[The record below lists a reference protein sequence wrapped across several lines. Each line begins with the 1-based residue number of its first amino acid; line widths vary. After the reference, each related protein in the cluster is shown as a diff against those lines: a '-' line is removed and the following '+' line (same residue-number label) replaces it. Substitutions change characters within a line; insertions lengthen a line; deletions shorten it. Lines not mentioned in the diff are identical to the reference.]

1 MNATGRYPTGMPEA
15 QGEHPTGRTAA
26 PKRRPPRRRRRT
38 RQRAGKARTVALHQR
53 SASHFRPED
62 REHGK
67 SIFAAGN
74 VKLEVRGTTARAIVP
89 ASPAGGDA
97 APADPSKNGVAT
109 VEIDWSRVPDER
121 ILHAVCGCRQF
132 ASGAAC
138 GHIWASLL
146 ELAANEPK
154 CQPAGSGRVSLRKT
168 RPPQVSI
175 PGSALDAIKPKA
187 AGKNEAPRPAKRTR
201 RGRSRRR
208 RRTPATTSWRSV
220 VDSVRQNLEQQDR
233 PARTPTARYGEPE
246 IRLLINAATSRNA
259 GGLMID
265 IFGRKRNPQGEFGKL
280 KRLTIDHA
288 RLENLLGLTSL
299 DADASSTNG
308 GAAANGEA
316 AMNGG
321 AAAMPAMVTAL
332 PPETPQRQARKRKG
346 GRGRPPARPRVQR
359 VFVPLNWVDHLLP
372 RLSSNGHLFWWNG
385 RSLAEHHPVR
395 LDDGKPWRLTL
406 QLEVAAASRI
416 RLRGL
421 LKRGD
426 ETAPLSRA
434 ALVLPLPAGNGV
446 RLGAGATE
454 SGNAL
459 LLLDHS
465 IGRLHLEPQRDQPWY
480 SLLGTS
486 GDLVIPDEDLEA
498 AVTSLLELPTLPPLE
513 LPEEV
518 YLSEESPV
526 PQPRLALEPEDAPE
540 WMNPQLEARLRFGYG
555 SLTVDA
561 GDPRSAVVDW
571 EEHRFVRRDLEVEQA
586 ALVRLLELGLKPVAS
601 KTGHSLELEPRDLPA
616 VAEPLLVEGWEVEAH
631 GASIR
636 PPSPPALRIESGVDW
651 FELSGQI
658 DFGDDRIEFSEILS
672 AISEGRRSVELDDG
686 SKGLLPAAWVEN
698 YGSLS
703 QLAQASSE
711 EGLRFLPSQAL
722 LVDAL
727 LAVTP
732 PVNVSKTFAELREK
746 LSTFSSIKPK
756 KEPRSFVGA
765 LRNYQRLGL
774 GWLCFLR
781 EFGLGGVLADDMGLG
796 KTIQALAL
804 LRMYR
809 TASRTTKLP
818 YLVVAP
824 RSLVYNWIDEA
835 ARFTPD
841 LKVLEYAG
849 RDREDLRDELASAD
863 LVVTTYG
870 TVRRDIGYLSTVD
883 FDTVILDEAQAI
895 KNAASQT
902 AKACRLLTGKHRLA
916 LTGTPIENHLGEL
929 GSIFEFLNPGLL
941 GRLPA
946 LDVLAGGRAPSQQ
959 ELALVAKGLRPFILR
974 RSKKEVL
981 PDLPEKTEQI
991 LQCTLN
997 PRQQEIYDQL
1007 RAGYRDSLLKQVED
1021 KGVGGSAMQVLEALL
1036 RLRQVACHP
1045 GLIDEEWEEA
1055 GSAKLE
1061 SLFEQVSEV
1070 LAEGHKCLVF
1080 SQFTSLLAYVRRH
1093 LEDREVP
1100 YAYLDGQTRNR
1111 GEIVEHFQTDP
1122 DCNIFLIS
1130 LKAGGVGLNLTAA
1143 GYVFLL
1149 DPWWNPAVEAQ
1160 AIDRTHR
1167 IGQTQPVF
1175 AYRLIARDTVEEKM
1189 LELQRSKRQ
1198 IADAILEGGGSSLR
1212 DLTADDLRLLLS

>member
-1 MNATGRYPTGMPEA
+1 MPEA
-15 QGEHPTGRTAA
+15 QGEHPTGTPAA
-26 PKRRPPRRRRRT
+26 PKRRPTRRRRRP
-38 RQRAGKARTVALHQR
+38 RQRGGAGKTRTVALHQR

-62 REHGK
+62 RELGK
-67 SIFAAGN
+67 AVFSAGN
-74 VKLEVRGTTARAIVP
+74 VKLEVDGTSARAIVEP
-89 ASPAGGDA
+89 LTPGDGTTPTDPSAGG
-97 APADPSKNGVAT
+97 VAR

-121 ILHAVCGCRQF
+121 ILHAVCDCEQYAG
-132 ASGAAC
+132 GTAC

-146 ELAANEPK
+146 ELAANEPGS
-154 CQPAGSGRVSLRKT
+154 QPAGSGRVSLRKT

-175 PGSALDAIKPKA
+175 PGSALDVMDPADATAK
-187 AGKNEAPRPAKRTR
+187 EAPRPSRRTR
-201 RGRSRRR
+201 RSRSRRR

-220 VDSVRQNLEQQDR
+220 VDAVREDIDR
-233 PARTPTARYGEPE
+233 QGLPEKSSSARHGEPE
-246 IRLLINAATSRNA
+246 IRFLINAATSRNA

-265 IFGRKRNPQGEFGKL
+265 IFGRKRNPQGELGKL
-280 KRLTIDHA
+280 KRLNIDHA
-288 RLENLLGLTSL
+288 KVEELLGMNSL

-308 GAAANGEA
+308 ASPE
-316 AMNGG
+316 
-321 AAAMPAMVTAL
+321 PAMVTAL
-332 PPETPQRQARKRKG
+332 PPEAPQRQGRKRKA
-346 GRGRPPARPRVQR
+346 GRGRPPGRPQIQR
-359 VFVPLNWVDHLLP
+359 VFVPLNWVHHLLP
-372 RLSSNGHLFWWNG
+372 RLSEDGHLFWWDG
-385 RSLAEHHPVR
+385 RSLANLHPVSF
-395 LDDGKPWRLTL
+395 DDGEPWRLTL
-406 QLEVAAASRI
+406 QLELAAASRI

-426 ETAPLSRA
+426 ETTPLSRA
-434 ALVLPLPAGNGV
+434 ALVLPFPNGNGV
-446 RLGAGATE
+446 IAGADPE
-454 SGNAL
+454 EAGNTL
-459 LLLDHS
+459 LLLGNS
-465 IGRLHLEPQRDQPWY
+465 IGHLHLEPQRDQPWY
-480 SLLGTS
+480 SLLGAS

-540 WMNPQLEARLRFGYG
+540 WMNPQLEARLSFGYG

-571 EEHRFVRRDLEVEQA
+571 EEHRFVRRDPKVEQD

-616 VAEPLLVEGWEVEAH
+616 IAEPLLTEGWEVEAH

-658 DFGDDRIEFSEILS
+658 DFGGDQIEFSEILS
-672 AISEGRRSVELDDG
+672 AISEGRRSVELDAG

-849 RDREDLRDELASAD
+849 RDREDLRDEVNSAD

-870 TVRRDIGYLSTVD
+870 TVRRDIGYLATVD

-895 KNAASQT
+895 KNATSQT
-902 AKACRLLTGKHRLA
+902 AKACRLLNGQHRLA

-946 LDVLAGGRAPSQQ
+946 LDVLAGGRAPSER

-974 RSKKEVL
+974 RSKREVL

-1045 GLIDEEWEEA
+1045 GLIDESWNDA

-1061 SLFEQVSEV
+1061 SLFEQVSAV
-1070 LAEGHKCLVF
+1070 LDEGHKCLVF
-1080 SQFTSLLAYVRRH
+1080 SQFTSLLAYVRSH
-1093 LEDREVP
+1093 FEEQGVP

-1111 GEIVEHFQTDP
+1111 GEVVDHFQNDP
-1122 DCNIFLIS
+1122 DTNIFLIS

>member
-1 MNATGRYPTGMPEA
+1 MPEA
-15 QGEHPTGRTAA
+15 QSENPTAISPAT
-26 PKRRPPRRRRRT
+26 PSRPARRRRRS
-38 RQRAGKARTVALHQR
+38 RPRGRARGGRTVALHQR

-62 REHGK
+62 REEGQTVF
-67 SIFAAGN
+67 SNRDI
-74 VKLEVRGTTARAIVP
+74 KLEIEGASARILIAP
-89 ASPAGGDA
+89 PSAGDSAASFELNPNDA
-97 APADPSKNGVAT
+97 AN
-109 VEIDWSRVPDER
+109 VELDWSRVPDER
-121 ILHAVCGCRQF
+121 ILHAVCGCEQF
-132 ASGAAC
+132 AAGAAC

-146 ELAANEPK
+146 QLAANEPK
-154 CQPAGSGRVSLRKT
+154 SQPSGSGRVALRKT

-175 PGSALDAIKPKA
+175 PGSTLNAVQP
-187 AGKNEAPRPAKRTR
+187 AGDDPDDGPHPVR
-201 RGRSRRR
+201 RSRRSRNR

-220 VDSVRQNLEQQDR
+220 VETVREDIERQAQPEE
-233 PARTPTARYGEPE
+233 PPTPRNAPPE
-246 IRLLINAATSRNA
+246 IRLLLNAASSRNA

-265 IFGRKRNPQGEFGKL
+265 IFGRKHNPQGEFGKL
-280 KRLTIDHA
+280 KRLSIDHGK
-288 RLENLLGLTSL
+288 LEELFGLTTDDTARS
-299 DADASSTNG
+299 AGNG
-308 GAAANGEA
+308 VLRGAG
-316 AMNGG
+316 
-321 AAAMPAMVTAL
+321 PAMVTAL
-332 PPETPQRQARKRKG
+332 PPEAPARTSRKRKG
-346 GRGRPPARPRVQR
+346 GRGAHNTGRPLVQR
-359 VFVPLNWVDHLLP
+359 VYVPMKWTGPLLP
-372 RLSSNGHLFWWNG
+372 RLSAEGHLYWWDG
-385 RSLAEHHPVR
+385 RSLGDPRAVTI
-395 LDDGKPWRLTL
+395 DDGEPWRLAL
-406 QLEVAAASRI
+406 QLELAAASRV

-421 LKRGD
+421 LKRGN
-426 ETAPLSRA
+426 ETVPLSRA
-434 ALVLPLPAGNGV
+434 ALVLPFPNADGTTPEAGSDGQ
-446 RLGAGATE
+446 GDMM
-454 SGNAL
+454 L
-459 LLLDHS
+459 LLNDA
-465 IGRLHLEPQRDQPWY
+465 IGRLHLDPQRDRPWY
-480 SLLGTS
+480 ALLGNS

-498 AVTSLLELPTLPPLE
+498 AVTSLLELPKLPPLE

-518 YLSEESPV
+518 YLSEEAPV
-526 PQPRLALEPEDAPE
+526 PQPRLALEPENAPE
-540 WMNPQLEARLRFGYG
+540 WMNPQLEARLSFGYG
-555 SLTVDA
+555 GLTVDA

-571 EEHRFVRRDLEVEQA
+571 EEHRFVRRNLKTEQD

-601 KTGHSLELEPRDLPA
+601 KTGHSLELEPRHLPA
-616 VAEPLLVEGWEVEAH
+616 VAEPLLLEGWEVEAH
-631 GASIR
+631 GTSIR
-636 PPSPPALRIESGVDW
+636 SPSPPALRIESGVDW

-658 DFGDDRIEFSEILS
+658 DFDGDQIEFSEILA
-672 AISEGRRSVELDDG
+672 AISDGRRSVQLDDG

-698 YGSLS
+698 YGSLN

-711 EGLRFLPSQAL
+711 QGLRFLPSQAL

-746 LSTFSSIKPK
+746 LSTFSSIKSK
-756 KEPRSFVGA
+756 KEPRSFVGT

-781 EFGLGGVLADDMGLG
+781 DFGLGGVLADDMGLG

-804 LRMYR
+804 LRTYR
-809 TASRTTKLP
+809 TASKTTKLP

-849 RDREDLRDELASAD
+849 RDRENLRDEFKTAD
-863 LVVTTYG
+863 VVVTTYG
-870 TVRRDIGYLSTVD
+870 TVRRDIGYLATVE

-895 KNAASQT
+895 KNAVSQT
-902 AKACRLLTGKHRLA
+902 AKACRLLDGQNRLA

-946 LDVLAGGRAPSQQ
+946 LDVLAGGRVPSQR

-974 RSKKEVL
+974 RTKEQVL

-1007 RAGYRDSLLKQVED
+1007 RASYRDSLLKQVED
-1021 KGVGGSAMQVLEALL
+1021 KGVAGSTIQVLEALL

-1045 GLIDEEWEEA
+1045 GLIDEGWEDA

-1070 LAEGHKCLVF
+1070 LDEGHKCLVF

-1093 LEDREVP
+1093 LEEQGIP

-1111 GEIVEHFQTDP
+1111 GEVVEHFQTDP

-1189 LELQRSKRQ
+1189 LELQRSKRK

-1212 DLTADDLRLLLS
+1212 DLTADDLRMLLS

>member
-1 MNATGRYPTGMPEA
+1 MPEA
-15 QGEHPTGRTAA
+15 QSENPTGTSRTSK
-26 PKRRPPRRRRRT
+26 PSRPARRRRRS
-38 RQRAGKARTVALHQR
+38 RSRGRSRGGRTVPLHQR

-62 REHGK
+62 REEGK
-67 SIFAAGN
+67 SVFSKGN
-74 VKLEVRGTTARAIVP
+74 IKLEIEGEGARILIAPP
-89 ASPAGGDA
+89 AAGDA
-97 APADPSKNGVAT
+97 APSSDPNLNGIAN
-109 VEIDWSRVPDER
+109 VELDWSRVPDER
-121 ILHAVCGCRQF
+121 ILHAVCGCDQF
-132 ASGAAC
+132 AAGAAC

-146 ELAANEPK
+146 QLATNEPK
-154 CQPAGSGRVSLRKT
+154 SQPAGSGRVSLRKT

-175 PGSALDAIKPKA
+175 PGSAMKTVEPTSDDRQ
-187 AGKNEAPRPAKRTR
+187 ETPRPVR
-201 RGRSRRR
+201 RSRRSRNRRR
-208 RRTPATTSWRSV
+208 RRAPAATSWRSV
-220 VDSVRQNLEQQDR
+220 VETVREDIEQQAQEKK
-233 PARTPTARYGEPE
+233 PATPRNAPPQLQF
-246 IRLLINAATSRNA
+246 LLNAATSRNA

-265 IFGRKRNPQGEFGKL
+265 IFGRKQNPQGEFGKL
-280 KRLTIDHA
+280 KRLSIDHGK
-288 RLENLLGLTSL
+288 LEEVLGLTAT
-299 DADASSTNG
+299 DTTHAAWNG
-308 GAAANGEA
+308 GPP
-316 AMNGG
+316 G
-321 AAAMPAMVTAL
+321 AGPAMVTAL
-332 PPETPQRQARKRKG
+332 PPEVPARASRKRKG
-346 GRGRPPARPRVQR
+346 GRGARKPGRPLVQR
-359 VFVPLNWVDHLLP
+359 VYLPMNWIGSLLP
-372 RLSSNGHLFWWNG
+372 RLSAEGHLYWWDG
-385 RSLAEHHPVR
+385 RSLGDPRAVTI
-395 LDDGKPWRLTL
+395 DDGEPWRLAL
-406 QLEVAAASRI
+406 QLELAAASRV

-426 ETAPLSRA
+426 ETVPLSRA
-434 ALVLPLPAGNGV
+434 ALVLPFPNDDGAAPALPQEAAGKDAPSGEQGV
-446 RLGAGATE
+446 M
-454 SGNAL
+454 L
-459 LLLDHS
+459 LLVDDT
-465 IGRLHLEPQRDQPWY
+465 IGRLQLDPQRDRPWY
-480 SLLGTS
+480 ALLGNS
-486 GDLVIPDEDLEA
+486 GELVIPDEDLEA
-498 AVTSLLELPTLPPLE
+498 AVTSLLELPKLPPLE
-513 LPEEV
+513 LPQEV
-518 YLSEESPV
+518 YLSEEAPV
-526 PQPRLALEPEDAPE
+526 PLPRLALQPEDAPE
-540 WMNPQLEARLRFGYG
+540 WMNPQLEARLSFGYG
-555 SLTVDA
+555 GLCVDA

-571 EEHRFVRRDLEVEQA
+571 EEHRFVRRDLDMEQE

-601 KTGHSLELEPRDLPA
+601 KSGHSLELEPRDLPA
-616 VAEPLLVEGWEVEAH
+616 VAEPLLLEGWEVEAH

-636 PPSPPALRIESGVDW
+636 SPSPPALRIESGVDW

-658 DFGDDRIEFSEILS
+658 EFDGDPIDFSEILA
-672 AISEGRRSVELDDG
+672 AISDGRRSVELEDG

-703 QLAQASSE
+703 QLAQDSND

-732 PVNVSKTFAELREK
+732 PTNVSKTFAELREK
-746 LSTFSSIKPK
+746 LATFSSIRPR
-756 KEPRSFVGA
+756 KEPRSFVGT

-781 EFGLGGVLADDMGLG
+781 DFGLGGVLADDMGLG

-804 LRMYR
+804 LRTYR
-809 TASRTTKLP
+809 TASKTTKLP

-849 RDREDLRDELASAD
+849 RDREDLRDELDSAD

-870 TVRRDIGYLSTVD
+870 TVRRDIGYLATVE

-895 KNAASQT
+895 KNAGSQT
-902 AKACRLLTGKHRLA
+902 AKACRLLSGQNRLA

-974 RSKKEVL
+974 RTKEQVL

-997 PRQQEIYDQL
+997 PKQQELYDKL
-1007 RAGYRDSLLKQVED
+1007 RASYRDSLLKQVED
-1021 KGVGGSAMQVLEALL
+1021 KGVAGSTMQVLEALL

-1045 GLIDEEWEEA
+1045 GLVDETWEDA

-1061 SLFEQVSEV
+1061 SLIEQVSEV
-1070 LAEGHKCLVF
+1070 LDEGHKCLVF

-1093 LEDREVP
+1093 LEEQGVP

-1111 GEIVEHFQTDP
+1111 GEVVEHFQTDP
-1122 DCNIFLIS
+1122 DTNIFLIS

-1189 LELQRSKRQ
+1189 LELQRSKRK

-1212 DLTADDLRLLLS
+1212 DLTADDLRMLLS

>member
-1 MNATGRYPTGMPEA
+1 MPEA
-15 QGEHPTGRTAA
+15 QGEHPTETPAV
-26 PKRRPPRRRRRT
+26 PKRRATRRRRSP
-38 RQRAGKARTVALHQR
+38 RQRGGAGKTRKVALHQR

-62 REHGK
+62 REQGK
-67 SIFAAGN
+67 SVFSAGA
-74 VKLEVRGTTARAIVP
+74 VKLEVEGTSARAVVEPPIP
-89 ASPAGGDA
+89 DEGGA
-97 APADPSKNGVAT
+97 AIDPSTNGAAT
-109 VEIDWSRVPDER
+109 VEMDWSRVPDER
-121 ILHAVCGCRQF
+121 ILHAVCGCPQF
-132 ASGAAC
+132 AGGAAC
-138 GHIWASLL
+138 EHIWASLL
-146 ELAANEPK
+146 QLAANEPTS
-154 CQPAGSGRVSLRKT
+154 QPAGSGRISLRKT

-175 PGSALDAIKPKA
+175 PGSALNATNPADA
-187 AGKNEAPRPAKRTR
+187 AGNEPSSPSRRTR
-201 RGRSRRR
+201 RSRGRRR
-208 RRTPATTSWRSV
+208 RRTPTTTSWRSV
-220 VDSVRQNLEQQDR
+220 VDAVREDIEQQGL
-233 PARTPTARYGEPE
+233 PEEGSSARHGEPE

-265 IFGRKRNPQGEFGKL
+265 IFGRKRTPQGELGKL
-280 KRLTIDHA
+280 KRLDIDH
-288 RLENLLGLTSL
+288 EKVEELLGLHSL

-308 GAAANGEA
+308 ASSTAA
-316 AMNGG
+316 
-321 AAAMPAMVTAL
+321 PAMVTAL
-332 PPETPQRQARKRKG
+332 PPEAPQRQGRKRKTG
-346 GRGRPPARPRVQR
+346 SGHSPSRPRIQR
-359 VFVPLNWVDHLLP
+359 VFVPLNWVDRLLP
-372 RLSSNGHLFWWNG
+372 RLSEGDQLFWWDG
-385 RSLAEHHPVR
+385 RSLANLHPVSF
-395 LDDGKPWRLTL
+395 DDGAPWRLAL
-406 QLEVAAASRI
+406 QLEVAAASRL

-426 ETAPLSRA
+426 ETAPLRRA
-434 ALVLPLPAGNGV
+434 ALVLPFPGGNGVTSRDDEMPAGN
-446 RLGAGATE
+446 T
-454 SGNAL
+454 L
-459 LLLDHS
+459 LLLDNA
-465 IGRLHLEPQRDQPWY
+465 IGRLHLEPRRDRPWH
-480 SLLGTS
+480 SLLGAS
-486 GDLVIPDEDLEA
+486 GDLVIPDDDLEA
-498 AVTSLLELPTLPPLE
+498 AVSSLLELPTLPPLE

-518 YLSEESPV
+518 YLSEETPV

-540 WMNPQLEARLRFGYG
+540 WMNPQLEARLSFGYG
-555 SLTVDA
+555 GLTVDA

-571 EEHRFVRRDLEVEQA
+571 DEHRFVRRDQKVEQD
-586 ALVRLLELGLKPVAS
+586 ALVRLLELGLKPIAS
-601 KTGHSLELEPRDLPA
+601 KAGHGLELEPRDLPA
-616 VAEPLLVEGWEVEAH
+616 VAEPLLAEGWEVEAH

-636 PPSPPALRIESGVDW
+636 PPGPPALRIESGVDW
-651 FELSGQI
+651 FELSGEI
-658 DFGDDRIEFSEILS
+658 DFGGDRIELSEVLS

-686 SKGLLPAAWVEN
+686 STGLLPAAWVEN

-703 QLAQASSE
+703 QLAQASSDD
-711 EGLRFLPSQAL
+711 GLRFLPSQAL

-732 PVNVSKTFAELREK
+732 PANVSKTFAELREK

-804 LRMYR
+804 LRMHR
-809 TASRTTKLP
+809 TASRTTRLP
-818 YLVVAP
+818 CLVVAP

-835 ARFTPD
+835 SRFTPD
-841 LKVLEYAG
+841 LDVLEYAG
-849 RDREDLRDELASAD
+849 RDREALHSEIASAD

-870 TVRRDIGYLSTVD
+870 TVRRDIGYLATVD

-902 AKACRLLTGKHRLA
+902 AKACRLLNGQHRLA

-946 LDVLAGGRAPSQQ
+946 LEVLAGGRAPSER

-974 RSKKEVL
+974 RSKREVL

-997 PRQQEIYDQL
+997 PKQQEIYDQL
-1007 RAGYRDSLLKQVED
+1007 RAGYRDNLLKQVED
-1021 KGVGGSAMQVLEALL
+1021 QGVGGSAMQVLEALL

-1045 GLIDEEWEEA
+1045 GLIDESWNDA

-1070 LAEGHKCLVF
+1070 LDEGHKCLVF
-1080 SQFTSLLAYVRRH
+1080 SQFTSLLAYVRSH
-1093 LEDREVP
+1093 LEEQGVP

-1111 GEIVEHFQTDP
+1111 GEVVDRFQNDRDT
-1122 DCNIFLIS
+1122 NIFLIS

>member
-1 MNATGRYPTGMPEA
+1 MPEA
-15 QGEHPTGRTAA
+15 QSEKPTGTSPATK
-26 PKRRPPRRRRRT
+26 PSRPARRRRRS
-38 RQRAGKARTVALHQR
+38 RPRGRARGGRTVALHQR

-62 REHGK
+62 REEGQTVFSK
-67 SIFAAGN
+67 GGL
-74 VKLEVRGTTARAIVP
+74 KLEIEGASARILIAP
-89 ASPAGGDA
+89 P
-97 APADPSKNGVAT
+97 PADDSAASSELNPNGAAN
-109 VEIDWSRVPDER
+109 VELDWSRVPNER
-121 ILHAVCGCRQF
+121 ILHAVCGCEQF
-132 ASGAAC
+132 AAGAAC

-146 ELAANEPK
+146 QLAANEPK
-154 CQPAGSGRVSLRKT
+154 SQPSGSGRVSLRKT

-175 PGSALDAIKPKA
+175 PGSALNAVQPASDGP
-187 AGKNEAPRPAKRTR
+187 EDVTRPVR
-201 RGRSRRR
+201 RSRRSRNRR

-220 VDSVRQNLEQQDR
+220 VETVREDIERQAQPEK
-233 PARTPTARYGEPE
+233 PATPRNAPPQ
-246 IRLLINAATSRNA
+246 IHLLLNAATSRNA

-265 IFGRKRNPQGEFGKL
+265 IFGRKQNPQGEFGKL
-280 KRLTIDHA
+280 KRLSIDHGK
-288 RLENLLGLTSL
+288 LEELFGLTT
-299 DADASSTNG
+299 DGTADSAGNG
-308 GAAANGEA
+308 VPPGAG
-316 AMNGG
+316 
-321 AAAMPAMVTAL
+321 PAMVTAL
-332 PPETPQRQARKRKG
+332 PPEVPARASRKRKG
-346 GRGRPPARPRVQR
+346 GRGARSTGRPLVQR
-359 VFVPLNWVDHLLP
+359 VYVPMNWIGPLLP
-372 RLSSNGHLFWWNG
+372 RLGAEGHLYWWDG
-385 RSLAEHHPVR
+385 RSLGDPRAVTI
-395 LDDGKPWRLTL
+395 DDGEPWRLAL
-406 QLEVAAASRI
+406 QLELAAASRV

-426 ETAPLSRA
+426 ETVPLSRA
-434 ALVLPLPAGNGV
+434 ALVLPFPNGDGTAPDAGSDGQ
-446 RLGAGATE
+446 
-454 SGNAL
+454 GNML
-459 LLLDHS
+459 LLLDDA
-465 IGRLHLEPQRDQPWY
+465 IGRFHLDPQQDQPWY
-480 SLLGTS
+480 ALLGNS

-498 AVTSLLELPTLPPLE
+498 AVTTLLELPSLPPLE
-513 LPEEV
+513 LPQEV
-518 YLSEESPV
+518 YLSQEAPV
-526 PQPRLALEPEDAPE
+526 PQPRLALEPEDTPA
-540 WMNPQLEARLRFGYG
+540 WMNPQLEARLSFGYG
-555 SLTVDA
+555 GLTVDA

-571 EEHRFVRRDLEVEQA
+571 EEHRFVRRDLKTEQD

-601 KTGHSLELEPRDLPA
+601 KSGHSLELEPRDLPA
-616 VAEPLLVEGWEVEAH
+616 VAEPLLLEGWEVEAH
-631 GASIR
+631 GVSIR
-636 PPSPPALRIESGVDW
+636 SPSPPALRIESGVDW

-658 DFGDDRIEFSEILS
+658 EFDGDRIEFSDILA
-672 AISEGRRSVELDDG
+672 AISDGRRSVELGDG
-686 SKGLLPAAWVEN
+686 STGLLPAAWVEN

-703 QLAQASSE
+703 QLAQDSNE

-732 PVNVSKTFAELREK
+732 PVNVSKTFGELREK

-756 KEPRSFVGA
+756 KEPRSFVGT

-781 EFGLGGVLADDMGLG
+781 EFSLGGVLADDMGLG

-804 LRMYR
+804 LRTYR
-809 TASRTTKLP
+809 TASKTTKLP

-849 RDREDLRDELASAD
+849 RDREDLRDEFKTAD
-863 LVVTTYG
+863 VVVTTYG
-870 TVRRDIGYLSTVD
+870 TVRRDIGYLATVE

-902 AKACRLLTGKHRLA
+902 AKACRLLGGQNRLA

-946 LDVLAGGRAPSQQ
+946 LDVLAGGRAPSQR

-974 RSKKEVL
+974 RTKEQVL

-1021 KGVGGSAMQVLEALL
+1021 KGVAGSTMQVLEALL

-1045 GLIDEEWEEA
+1045 GLIDEGWEEA

-1070 LAEGHKCLVF
+1070 LDEGHKCLVF

-1093 LEDREVP
+1093 LEEQGVP

-1111 GEIVEHFQTDP
+1111 GEVVEHFQTDP

-1189 LELQRSKRQ
+1189 LDLQRSKRK

-1212 DLTADDLRLLLS
+1212 DLTADDLRMLLS

>member
-1 MNATGRYPTGMPEA
+1 M
-15 QGEHPTGRTAA
+15 
-26 PKRRPPRRRRRT
+26 
-38 RQRAGKARTVALHQR
+38 
-53 SASHFRPED
+53 
-62 REHGK
+62 
-67 SIFAAGN
+67 
-74 VKLEVRGTTARAIVP
+74 
-89 ASPAGGDA
+89 
-97 APADPSKNGVAT
+97 
-109 VEIDWSRVPDER
+109 
-121 ILHAVCGCRQF
+121 
-132 ASGAAC
+132 
-138 GHIWASLL
+138 LL
-146 ELAANEPK
+146 
-154 CQPAGSGRVSLRKT
+154 
-168 RPPQVSI
+168 
-175 PGSALDAIKPKA
+175 
-187 AGKNEAPRPAKRTR
+187 
-201 RGRSRRR
+201 
-208 RRTPATTSWRSV
+208 
-220 VDSVRQNLEQQDR
+220 
-233 PARTPTARYGEPE
+233 
-246 IRLLINAATSRNA
+246 NAAASRSA

-265 IFGRKRNPQGEFGKL
+265 IFGRKPNPQGEFGKL
-280 KRLTIDHA
+280 KRLTIDHGK
-288 RLENLLGLTSL
+288 LEELFALATDNTTQ
-299 DADASSTNG
+299 AAWNG
-308 GAAANGEA
+308 ATPGKG
-316 AMNGG
+316 
-321 AAAMPAMVTAL
+321 PAMVTAL
-332 PPETPQRQARKRKG
+332 PPEVPARASRKRKG
-346 GRGRPPARPRVQR
+346 GRGVGKTGRPLVQR
-359 VFVPLNWVDHLLP
+359 VYVPTNWVGALLP
-372 RLSSNGHLFWWNG
+372 QLSAEGYLYWWDG
-385 RSLAEHHPVR
+385 RSLGDPRPVTI
-395 LDDGKPWRLTL
+395 DDGEPWRIAL
-406 QLEVAAASRI
+406 QLELAAASRV

-426 ETAPLSRA
+426 ETVPLSRA
-434 ALVLPLPAGNGV
+434 ALVLPLPDGDGTTPDAAGRGQ
-446 RLGAGATE
+446 GDM
-454 SGNAL
+454 L
-459 LLLDHS
+459 LLVDDAL
-465 IGRLHLEPQRDQPWY
+465 GRLHLDPQRDHPWY
-480 SLLGTS
+480 ALLANS

-498 AVTSLLELPTLPPLE
+498 AVTSLLELPDLPPLE

-518 YLSEESPV
+518 YLSEEAPA

-540 WMNPQLEARLRFGYG
+540 WMKPQLEARLSFGYG
-555 SLTVDA
+555 GLTVAA

-571 EEHRFVRRDLEVEQA
+571 EEHRFVRRDPNAEQDS
-586 ALVRLLELGLKPVAS
+586 LVRLLELGLKPVAS
-601 KTGHSLELEPRDLPA
+601 KGGHSLELEPRDLPA
-616 VAEPLLVEGWEVEAH
+616 VAEPLLLEGWEVEAH

-658 DFGDDRIEFSEILS
+658 EFDGDPIEFSEILA
-672 AISEGRRSVELDDG
+672 AISAGRRSVELEDG

-703 QLAQASSE
+703 QLAQDSND

-732 PVNVSKTFAELREK
+732 PTDVSRTFAELREK
-746 LSTFSSIKPK
+746 LATFSAIRPR
-756 KEPRSFVGA
+756 KEPRSFVGT

-774 GWLCFLR
+774 GWLSFLR
-781 EFGLGGVLADDMGLG
+781 DFGLGGVLADDMGLG

-804 LRMYR
+804 LRTYR
-809 TASRTTKLP
+809 TASKTTGLP

-824 RSLVYNWIDEA
+824 RSLVYNWVDEA

-841 LKVLEYAG
+841 LEVLEYAG
-849 RDREDLRDELASAD
+849 RDREDLRDQLAAAD

-870 TVRRDIGYLSTVD
+870 TVRRDIGYLATVE

-902 AKACRLLTGKHRLA
+902 AKACRLLSGQNRLA

-946 LDVLAGGRAPSQQ
+946 LDVLAGGRAPSRK

-974 RSKKEVL
+974 RGKEQVL

-997 PRQQEIYDQL
+997 PKQQELYDQL
-1007 RAGYRDSLLKQVED
+1007 RASYRDTLLKQVKD
-1021 KGVGGSAMQVLEALL
+1021 KGISGSTMQVLEALL
-1036 RLRQVACHP
+1036 RLRQAACHP
-1045 GLIDEEWEEA
+1045 GLIHEKWGDA

-1093 LEDREVP
+1093 LDEEGVP

-1111 GEIVEHFQTDP
+1111 GEVVEHFQTDP

-1189 LELQRSKRQ
+1189 LELQRSKRK
-1198 IADAILEGGGSSLR
+1198 IADAILEGSGSSLR
-1212 DLTADDLRLLLS
+1212 DLTADDLRMLLS

>member
-1 MNATGRYPTGMPEA
+1 MPET
-15 QGEHPTGRTAA
+15 QSESPTKTPPASKGSRPARR
-26 PKRRPPRRRRRT
+26 KRRGRPRGRGR
-38 RQRAGKARTVALHQR
+38 GGRTVALHQR

-62 REHGK
+62 REEGQSVFSK
-67 SIFAAGN
+67 GDI
-74 VKLEVRGTTARAIVP
+74 KLEIDGASARILI
-89 ASPAGGDA
+89 SPPPIDDDA
-97 APADPSKNGVAT
+97 ADSDPSSNGVAN
-109 VEIDWSRVPDER
+109 VELDWSRVPDER
-121 ILHAVCGCRQF
+121 ILHAVCGCDQF
-132 ASGAAC
+132 AAGTAC

-146 ELAANEPK
+146 QLAANEPK
-154 CQPAGSGRVSLRKT
+154 KQPSGSGRVSLRKT
-168 RPPQVSI
+168 RPPRVSI
-175 PGSALDAIKPKA
+175 PGSALDAVQPA
-187 AGKNEAPRPAKRTR
+187 NEDPEGAPRPVR
-201 RGRSRRR
+201 RSRRSRNRRR

-220 VDSVRQNLEQQDR
+220 VETVRQDIDR
-233 PARTPTARYGEPE
+233 QARPRKRATPRNAPPQ
-246 IRLLINAATSRNA
+246 IHLLLNAATSRNA

-265 IFGRKRNPQGEFGKL
+265 IFGRKQNPQGEFGKL
-280 KRLTIDHA
+280 KRLSIDHA
-288 RLENLLGLTSL
+288 KLEELLGLTT
-299 DADASSTNG
+299 DKADSAVNG
-308 GAAANGEA
+308 LPPVTG
-316 AMNGG
+316 
-321 AAAMPAMVTAL
+321 PAMVTAL
-332 PPETPQRQARKRKG
+332 PPEVPARASRKRKG
-346 GRGRPPARPRVQR
+346 GRGARKPARPLVQR
-359 VFVPLNWVDHLLP
+359 VYLPMNWIGPLLP
-372 RLSSNGHLFWWNG
+372 RLSAEGHLYWWDG
-385 RSLAEHHPVR
+385 RSLGNPRPVTV
-395 LDDGKPWRLTL
+395 DDGEPWRLAL
-406 QLEVAAASRI
+406 QLELAAASRV

-421 LKRGD
+421 LRRGD
-426 ETAPLSRA
+426 ETVPLSRA
-434 ALVLPLPAGNGV
+434 ALVLPLPD
-446 RLGAGATE
+446 GAGTAPDAG
-454 SGNAL
+454 SNGQGNMM
-459 LLLDHS
+459 LLLDDAIS
-465 IGRLHLEPQRDQPWY
+465 RLELDPIRDQPWY
-480 SLLGTS
+480 ALLGGS
-486 GDLVIPDEDLEA
+486 GELVIPDEDLEA
-498 AVTSLLELPTLPPLE
+498 AVTSLLELPRLPPLE

-518 YLSEESPV
+518 YLSEEEPV

-540 WMNPQLEARLRFGYG
+540 WMNPQLEARLSFGYG
-555 SLTVDA
+555 GLTVDA

-571 EEHRFVRRDLEVEQA
+571 EEHRFVRRNLKTEQD

-601 KTGHSLELEPRDLPA
+601 KSGHSLELEPRDLPA
-616 VAEPLLVEGWEVEAH
+616 VAEPLLLEGWEVEAH

-636 PPSPPALRIESGVDW
+636 SPSPPALRIESGVDW
-651 FELSGQI
+651 FELSEEI
-658 DFGDDRIEFSEILS
+658 DFDGDQIELSEILA
-672 AISEGRRSVELDDG
+672 AISDGRRSVDLKDG
-686 SKGLLPAAWVEN
+686 STGLLPAAWVEN

-703 QLAQASSE
+703 QLAQDSND

-746 LSTFSSIKPK
+746 LATFSSIRPK
-756 KEPRSFVGA
+756 KEPRSFVGT
-765 LRNYQRLGL
+765 LRKYQRLGL

-809 TASRTTKLP
+809 TASKTTKLP

-835 ARFTPD
+835 SRFTPD

-849 RDREDLRDELASAD
+849 RDREDLRDDLETAD

-870 TVRRDIGYLSTVD
+870 TVRRDIGYLATVE

-895 KNAASQT
+895 KNAGSQT
-902 AKACRLLTGKHRLA
+902 AKACRLLVGQNRLA

-941 GRLPA
+941 GRLPI
-946 LDVLAGGRAPSQQ
+946 LDVLAGGRAPSQK

-974 RSKKEVL
+974 RSKEEVL

-997 PRQQEIYDQL
+997 PKQQDLYDQL
-1007 RAGYRDSLLKQVED
+1007 RASYRDSLLKQVED
-1021 KGVGGSAMQVLEALL
+1021 KGVAGSTMQVLEALL

-1045 GLIDEEWEEA
+1045 GLIDDSWEEA

-1093 LEDREVP
+1093 LEENDVP

-1111 GEIVEHFQTDP
+1111 GEVVEHFQTDP
-1122 DCNIFLIS
+1122 DTNIFLIS

-1189 LELQRSKRQ
+1189 LELQRSKRK
-1198 IADAILEGGGSSLR
+1198 IADAILEGSGSSLR

>member
-1 MNATGRYPTGMPEA
+1 MPDAQSETPTGTP
-15 QGEHPTGRTAA
+15 PAA
-26 PKRRPPRRRRRT
+26 KPSRPARRRRRP
-38 RQRAGKARTVALHQR
+38 RPRGRSRSARTVALHQR

-62 REHGK
+62 REQ
-67 SIFAAGN
+67 GN
-74 VKLEVRGTTARAIVP
+74 AVFSQGGIQLEVAGEGAKVQIAAP
-89 ASPAGGDA
+89 PAGEDA
-97 APADPSKNGVAT
+97 VGNLNSNGTAK

-121 ILHAVCGCRQF
+121 ILHAVCECDQF
-132 ASGAAC
+132 AAGTAC

-146 ELAANEPK
+146 ELAANDPNS
-154 CQPAGSGRVSLRKT
+154 QPAGSGRVSLRKT
-168 RPPQVSI
+168 RPPQVST
-175 PGSALDAIKPKA
+175 PGSAMDAVQPVTDGA
-187 AGKNEAPRPAKRTR
+187 AETPRPARRTR
-201 RGRSRRR
+201 RNRNRRR
-208 RRTPATTSWRSV
+208 RRVPATTSWRSV
-220 VDSVRQNLEQQDR
+220 VEAVREDIERQAQPEP
-233 PARTPTARYGEPE
+233 PATPRNAPPE
-246 IRLLINAATSRNA
+246 VRLLLNAAASRSA

-265 IFGRKRNPQGEFGKL
+265 IFGRKQSPQGEWGKL
-280 KRLTIDHA
+280 KRLNLDHA
-288 RLENLLGLTSL
+288 KLEELFGSAPVDSDGSSGNGLPS
-299 DADASSTNG
+299 
-308 GAAANGEA
+308 AAT
-316 AMNGG
+316 
-321 AAAMPAMVTAL
+321 PAMVTAL
-332 PPETPQRQARKRKG
+332 PPEAPQRPSRKRKG
-346 GRGRPPARPRVQR
+346 ARGAKTSGRPLVQR
-359 VFVPLNWVDHLLP
+359 VFVPINWVDPLLP
-372 RLSSNGHLFWWNG
+372 RLSASGHLYWWDG
-385 RSLAEHHPVR
+385 RSLGDPRPVTF
-395 LDDGKPWRLTL
+395 DDGEPWRLAL
-406 QLEVAAASRI
+406 QLETAAASRI

-421 LKRGD
+421 LKRGSD
-426 ETAPLSRA
+426 TVPLSRA
-434 ALVLPLPAGNGV
+434 ALVLPFPHDNGAS
-446 RLGAGATE
+446 AGAE
-454 SGNAL
+454 LEARGNTL
-459 LLLDHS
+459 LLLDDT
-465 IGRLHLEPQRDQPWY
+465 ITRLHLEPQRDQPWY
-480 SLLGTS
+480 ALLGGS

-498 AVTSLLELPTLPPLE
+498 AVTSLLELPKLPPLE

-518 YLSEESPV
+518 FLSEESPA
-526 PQPRLALEPEDAPE
+526 PQPRLKLEPEDAPE
-540 WMNPQLEARLRFGYG
+540 WMNPQLEARLSFGYSG
-555 SLTVDA
+555 LAVDA

-571 EEHRFVRRDLEVEQA
+571 EEHRFVRRDLKMEQD

-601 KTGHSLELEPRDLPA
+601 KTGHSLELEPRDLPS
-616 VAEPLLVEGWEVEAH
+616 VAEPLLAEGWEVEAH
-631 GASIR
+631 GAAIR
-636 PPSPPALRIESGVDW
+636 SPSPPALRIESGVDW

-658 DFGDDRIEFSEILS
+658 DFDGDQIEFSEILA
-672 AISEGRRSVELDDG
+672 AISDGRRSVELDDG

-703 QLAQASSE
+703 QLAQDSNE
-711 EGLRFLPSQAL
+711 DGLRFLPSQAL

-746 LSTFSSIKPK
+746 LSTFSSIRAK
-756 KEPRSFVGA
+756 KEPRSFVGT

-804 LRMYR
+804 MRMYR
-809 TASRTTKLP
+809 TASKTTKLP

-849 RDREDLRDELASAD
+849 RDREELRDQLKSAD

-870 TVRRDIGYLSTVD
+870 TARRDIGYLATVE

-895 KNAASQT
+895 KNSASQT
-902 AKACRLLTGKHRLA
+902 AKACRLLSGKNRLA

-946 LDVLAGGRAPSQQ
+946 LDVLAGGRVPSKQ

-974 RSKKEVL
+974 RTKQQVL

-997 PRQQEIYDQL
+997 PRQQELYDQL
-1007 RAGYRDSLLKQVED
+1007 RASYRDSLLKQVED
-1021 KGVGGSAMQVLEALL
+1021 KGVAGSTMQVLEALL

-1045 GLIDEEWEEA
+1045 GLIDDEWEEA

-1070 LAEGHKCLVF
+1070 LDEGHKCLVF
-1080 SQFTSLLAYVRRH
+1080 SQFTSLLAYVRKH
-1093 LEDREVP
+1093 LDELGVP

-1111 GEIVEHFQTDP
+1111 GEVVEHFQTDP

-1189 LELQRSKRQ
+1189 LELQRSKRK

>member
-1 MNATGRYPTGMPEA
+1 MPEA
-15 QGEHPTGRTAA
+15 QRENPTGTSPATKPSGPA
-26 PKRRPPRRRRRT
+26 RRRRRS
-38 RQRAGKARTVALHQR
+38 RPRARARGGRTVALHQR

-62 REHGK
+62 REEGQTVFSK
-67 SIFAAGN
+67 GGL
-74 VKLEVRGTTARAIVP
+74 KLEIEGASARIVIAP
-89 ASPAGGDA
+89 PPAGDGA
-97 APADPSKNGVAT
+97 AN
-109 VEIDWSRVPDER
+109 VELDWSRVPDER
-121 ILHAVCGCRQF
+121 ILHAVCGCEQF
-132 ASGAAC
+132 AAGVAC

-146 ELAANEPK
+146 QLAANEPK
-154 CQPAGSGRVSLRKT
+154 SQPSGSGRVSLRKT

-175 PGSALDAIKPKA
+175 PGSVLKAVQPASDDPEDAS
-187 AGKNEAPRPAKRTR
+187 RPVR
-201 RGRSRRR
+201 RSRRSRNRR

-220 VDSVRQNLEQQDR
+220 VETVREDIERQAEPVE
-233 PARTPTARYGEPE
+233 PATPRNAPPR
-246 IRLLINAATSRNA
+246 IQLLLNAATSRNA

-265 IFGRKRNPQGEFGKL
+265 IFGRKQIPQGEFGKL
-280 KRLTIDHA
+280 KRLSIDHEK
-288 RLENLLGLTSL
+288 LEELFGLTTDDTVRL
-299 DADASSTNG
+299 AGNG
-308 GAAANGEA
+308 VLPGAG
-316 AMNGG
+316 
-321 AAAMPAMVTAL
+321 PAMVTAL
-332 PPETPQRQARKRKG
+332 PPEVPARASRKGKG
-346 GRGRPPARPRVQR
+346 GRGARNTGRPLVQR
-359 VFVPLNWVDHLLP
+359 VYVPMNWIGPLLP
-372 RLSSNGHLFWWNG
+372 RLSAEGHLYWWDG
-385 RSLAEHHPVR
+385 RSLGDPRAVTI
-395 LDDGKPWRLTL
+395 DDGEPWRLAL
-406 QLEVAAASRI
+406 QLELAAASRV

-426 ETAPLSRA
+426 ETVPLSRA
-434 ALVLPLPAGNGV
+434 ALVLPFPNGD
-446 RLGAGATE
+446 GTAPDAE
-454 SGNAL
+454 SDGQGKML
-459 LLLDHS
+459 LLLDDT
-465 IGRLHLEPQRDQPWY
+465 IGRFHLDPQRDQPWY
-480 SLLGTS
+480 ALLGNS

-498 AVTSLLELPTLPPLE
+498 AVTSLLELPSLPPLE
-513 LPEEV
+513 LPQEV

-526 PQPRLALEPEDAPE
+526 PQPRLALEPEDTPE
-540 WMNPQLEARLRFGYG
+540 WMNPQLEARLSFGYG
-555 SLTVDA
+555 GLTVDA

-571 EEHRFVRRDLEVEQA
+571 EEHRFVRRNLKTEQD

-601 KTGHSLELEPRDLPA
+601 KSGHSLELEPRDLPA
-616 VAEPLLVEGWEVEAH
+616 VAEPLLLEGWEVEAH

-636 PPSPPALRIESGVDW
+636 SPSPPALRIESGVDW

-658 DFGDDRIEFSEILS
+658 EFDGDQIEFSEVLAAILD
-672 AISEGRRSVELDDG
+672 GRRSVELGDG
-686 SKGLLPAAWVEN
+686 SKGLLPAAWVKN

-703 QLAQASSE
+703 QLAQDSNE

-732 PVNVSKTFAELREK
+732 PVDVSKTFAELREK
-746 LSTFSSIKPK
+746 LSTFSSIKAK
-756 KEPRSFVGA
+756 KEPRSFVGT
-765 LRNYQRLGL
+765 LRTYQRLGL

-796 KTIQALAL
+796 KTIQALAF
-804 LRMYR
+804 LRTFR
-809 TASRTTKLP
+809 TASKTTKLP

-841 LKVLEYAG
+841 LKVLEYGG
-849 RDREDLRDELASAD
+849 RDREELRDD
-863 LVVTTYG
+863 LKSVDVVVTTYG
-870 TVRRDIGYLSTVD
+870 TVRRDIGYLATVE

-902 AKACRLLTGKHRLA
+902 AKACRLLSGQNRLA

-946 LDVLAGGRAPSQQ
+946 LDVLAGGRAPSQR

-974 RSKKEVL
+974 RTKEQVL
-981 PDLPEKTEQI
+981 PDLPAKTEQI

-997 PRQQEIYDQL
+997 PRQQELYDQL
-1007 RAGYRDSLLKQVED
+1007 RAGYRDSLLQQVED
-1021 KGVGGSAMQVLEALL
+1021 KGVAGSTMQVLEALL

-1045 GLIDEEWEEA
+1045 GLIDEAWEEA

-1070 LAEGHKCLVF
+1070 LDEGHKCLVF

-1093 LEDREVP
+1093 LEEKDVP

-1111 GEIVEHFQTDP
+1111 GEVVEHFQTDP

-1189 LELQRSKRQ
+1189 LELQRSKRK

>member
-1 MNATGRYPTGMPEA
+1 
-15 QGEHPTGRTAA
+15 
-26 PKRRPPRRRRRT
+26 
-38 RQRAGKARTVALHQR
+38 
-53 SASHFRPED
+53 
-62 REHGK
+62 
-67 SIFAAGN
+67 
-74 VKLEVRGTTARAIVP
+74 
-89 ASPAGGDA
+89 
-97 APADPSKNGVAT
+97 
-109 VEIDWSRVPDER
+109 
-121 ILHAVCGCRQF
+121 
-132 ASGAAC
+132 
-138 GHIWASLL
+138 
-146 ELAANEPK
+146 
-154 CQPAGSGRVSLRKT
+154 
-168 RPPQVSI
+168 
-175 PGSALDAIKPKA
+175 
-187 AGKNEAPRPAKRTR
+187 
-201 RGRSRRR
+201 
-208 RRTPATTSWRSV
+208 
-220 VDSVRQNLEQQDR
+220 
-233 PARTPTARYGEPE
+233 
-246 IRLLINAATSRNA
+246 
-259 GGLMID
+259 MID
-265 IFGRKRNPQGEFGKL
+265 IFGRKPNPQGEFGKL
-280 KRLTIDHA
+280 KRLTIDHQK
-288 RLENLLGLTSL
+288 LEELFSL
-299 DADASSTNG
+299 ATEDATRAAWNG
-308 GAAANGEA
+308 AGPRNG
-316 AMNGG
+316 
-321 AAAMPAMVTAL
+321 PAMVTAL
-332 PPETPQRQARKRKG
+332 PPEVPVRASRKRKG
-346 GRGRPPARPRVQR
+346 GRGVRKSGRPLVQR
-359 VFVPLNWVDHLLP
+359 VYVPMNWIGALLP
-372 RLSSNGHLFWWNG
+372 RLSAEGYLYWWDG
-385 RSLAEHHPVR
+385 RSLGDPRPVTI
-395 LDDGKPWRLTL
+395 DDGKPWRLAL
-406 QLEVAAASRI
+406 QLELAAASRV

-421 LKRGD
+421 LKRDG
-426 ETAPLSRA
+426 ETVPLSRA
-434 ALVLPLPAGNGV
+434 AFVLPLPDGDGTAPDAAEGGQ
-446 RLGAGATE
+446 GDM
-454 SGNAL
+454 L
-459 LLLDHS
+459 LLVDDAL
-465 IGRLHLEPQRDQPWY
+465 GRLHLDPQRDHPWY
-480 SLLGTS
+480 GLLANS

-498 AVTSLLELPTLPPLE
+498 AVTSLLEIPDLPPLE

-518 YLSEESPV
+518 YLSEEAPL
-526 PQPRLALEPEDAPE
+526 PQPRLALEPEDAPD
-540 WMNPQLEARLRFGYG
+540 WMNPQLEARLSFGYG
-555 SLTVDA
+555 GLTVAA

-571 EEHRFVRRDLEVEQA
+571 EEHRFVRRDLKTEQD

-601 KTGHSLELEPRDLPA
+601 KSGHSLELEPRDLPA
-616 VAEPLLVEGWEVEAH
+616 VAEPLLLEGWEVEAH

-636 PPSPPALRIESGVDW
+636 SPSPPALRIESGVDW

-658 DFGDDRIEFSEILS
+658 EFDGDPIEFSEVLA
-672 AISEGRRSVELDDG
+672 AISDGRRSVELEDG

-703 QLAQASSE
+703 QLAQDANE

-732 PVNVSKTFAELREK
+732 PTDVSRTFADLREK
-746 LSTFSSIKPK
+746 LATFSSIRPR
-756 KEPRSFVGA
+756 KEPRSFVGT

-804 LRMYR
+804 LRTCR
-809 TASRTTKLP
+809 TASRTTRLP

-849 RDREDLRDELASAD
+849 RARADLRADLGTAD

-870 TVRRDIGYLSTVD
+870 TVRRDIGYLATVD

-902 AKACRLLTGKHRLA
+902 AKACRLLSGQNRLA

-946 LDVLAGGRAPSQQ
+946 FDVLAGGRAPSKK
-959 ELALVAKGLRPFILR
+959 ELSLVARGLRPFILR
-974 RSKKEVL
+974 RGKEQVL

-997 PRQQEIYDQL
+997 PKQQELYDQL
-1007 RAGYRDSLLKQVED
+1007 RASYRDSLLKQVED
-1021 KGVGGSAMQVLEALL
+1021 KGVAGLTVKVLEALL
-1036 RLRQVACHP
+1036 RLRQAACHP
-1045 GLIDEEWEEA
+1045 GLIDETWEDA

-1093 LEDREVP
+1093 LEEQGVP

-1111 GEIVEHFQTDP
+1111 GEVVERFQTDP
-1122 DCNIFLIS
+1122 DCNVFLIS

-1189 LELQRSKRQ
+1189 LELQRSKRK

-1212 DLTADDLRLLLS
+1212 DLTADDLRMLLS